1 MDNSNKT
8 RVVIVGG
15 GTAGWMAAA
24 SLGRQ
29 LREKLEITLVESE
42 EIGTIGVG
50 EATIPP
56 MCTFHRFL
64 RIDEQEF
71 MRATEATFKLGI
83 QFENWGN
90 IGDNYIHSF
99 GKTGEETWLAG
110 FVHFWLRGLELGV
123 NREFGEYCLEWL
135 AAREQKCGF
144 DAENRINFAYHL
156 DASRYAKFLRDIAEK
171 AGVKRLEGKVVRVGQ
186 NNQNGYI
193 ESITLQSGAVISGD
207 LFIDCTGMHGLL
219 IEQTLLTGFE
229 DWSHWLPCDR
239 AVAVQTASVRPAV
252 PFTRS
257 IAHESGWRWQIPL
270 QHRVGNGIV
279 FSSRFMSE
287 DEATSKLISEVEGER
302 LIEPRVIRFRT
313 GKRRRAWNKNVVAL
327 GLSSGFLEPLEST
340 SIHLIMMGITRL
352 MQLFPFGEIR
362 QEVVDEYNRQSEVE
376 LEKIRDFIILHYK
389 VTQRED
395 SPFWKFCKQMDVPKS
410 LADRISLF
418 ENSAHAFQRDG
429 ELFRV
434 DSWIQVM
441 LGQGLMPK
449 SYHHFAGIMN
459 ETKLREFLGSLSAD
473 LRAKVARMPHHHDF
487 VKDYCGVRAALM
499 D

>member
-1 MDNSNKT
+1 VNNSRKT
-8 RVVIVGG
+8 KVVIVGG

-29 LREKLEITLVESE
+29 LREQLEITLVESE

-110 FVHFWLRGLELGV
+110 FVHFWLRGIELGI

-135 AAREQKCGF
+135 AAREDKCGF
-144 DAENRINFAYHL
+144 DAENRINYAYHL
-156 DASRYAKFLRDIAEK
+156 DASRYAKFLREIAEK
-171 AGVKRLEGKVVRVGQ
+171 SDVKRLEGKVVQVTQ
-186 NNQNGYI
+186 NSHNGYI
-193 ESITLQSGAVISGD
+193 ESITLQSGQVINGD

-219 IEQTLLTGFE
+219 IEQTLLTGYE

-287 DEATSKLISEVEGER
+287 DEASAKLIADIEGER

-362 QEVVDEYNRQSEVE
+362 DEVVDEYNRQSEVE

-395 SPFWKFCKQMDVPKS
+395 SPFWRFCKNMDVPDS
-410 LADRISLF
+410 LADRIALF
-418 ENSAHAFQRDG
+418 EHSAHAFQRDG
-429 ELFRV
+429 ELFRI

-441 LGQGLMPK
+441 LGQGIMPK
-449 SYHHFAGIMN
+449 SFHHFASIMN
-459 ETKLREFLGSLSAD
+459 DSKLEEYLSNLASG
-473 LRAKVARMPHHHDF
+473 LKAKVARMPMHQDF
-487 VKDYCGVRAALM
+487 VKDYCAVGSNFGR
-499 D
+499 